1 MFTVGAQRVEKPW
14 TSDEISDR
22 EGLKKLALELN
33 PVVGYYDP
41 FGIGDTEPELI
52 GWYVGPA
59 TLIRCLWASL
69 TPSRRELIASG
80 SATRRSSTGASP
92 WPPSLASACRTRAS
106 TSRGTCRASMPRRRF
121 SHADISAAGGPL
133 DQWAAVPS
141 AAKLQIL
148 FVIGLLEIWG
158 ESSYA
163 LEAAGEKHYVRGGK
177 PGVYPSFAPIR
188 DSGLGQPT
196 LDLFDPFGLQ
206 KKMTPEKKA
215 KSLLAEL
222 NNGRLAMIGIIGLVS
237 ASKGC
242 IVPGL
247 DSLGLKQ
254 SAVEPMAYFSATNAD
269 LPFVSAMLDFQV
281 PWAN

>member
-1 MFTVGAQRVEKPW
+1 MPRIHAKIPEP
-14 TSDEISDR
+14 TSD
-22 EGLKKLALELN
+22 AL
-33 PVVGYYDP
+33 
-41 FGIGDTEPELI
+41 
-52 GWYVGPA
+52 
-59 TLIRCLWASL
+59 
-69 TPSRRELIASG
+69 
-80 SATRRSSTGASP
+80 ASP
-92 WPPSLASACRTRAS
+92 YTH
-106 TSRGTCRASMPRRRF
+106 TTVRRF
-121 SHADISAAGGPL
+121 RHAEIKHGRVAMAAFVGFCVQNAGIYFPWNLQGLFATPISHADISAAGGPL